1 MFVDGCFWHGCP
13 DHASWPKANG
23 EWWRAKI
30 EQTRER
36 DERIS
41 SALVGAGWL
50 VMRFWEH
57 DDPTAIADTV
67 ENAVLG
73 RRARTAR

>member
-1 MFVDGCFWHGCP
+1 VFVDGCFWHGCP
-13 DHASWPKANG
+13 EHASWPKANG

-30 EQTRER
+30 EHTRER

-41 SALVGAGWL
+41 SALGGAGWL

-57 DDPTAIADTV
+57 DDPTATADTV
-67 ENAVLG
+67 ENAVLS